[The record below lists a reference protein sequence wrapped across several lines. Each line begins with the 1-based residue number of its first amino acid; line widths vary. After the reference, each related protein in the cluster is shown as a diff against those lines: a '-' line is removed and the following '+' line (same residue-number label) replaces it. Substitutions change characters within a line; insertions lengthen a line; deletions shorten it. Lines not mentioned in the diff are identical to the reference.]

1 MARALN
7 RDQSPIYKETE
18 KTAVQKVTLT
28 LGAALIITGFAGA
41 ILPGAFGMH
50 LSMTH
55 NFVHI
60 VSGAIALWF
69 GSFSSSRAFN
79 YCLIFGAFYAVVGIM
94 GFLIGIPGYP
104 TVGNM
109 EADQNLVRV
118 IPNIL
123 EIGTMDH
130 IVHFIIGTFLLFT
143 AYTFRKDRN
152 PRGNK
157 T

>member
-60 VSGAIALWF
+60 VSGALALWF
-69 GSFSSSRAFN
+69 GSSSPSRAFS
-79 YCLIFGAFYAVVGIM
+79 YCLIFGALYAVVGIT
-94 GFLIGIPGYP
+94 GFLIGVPGYP

-130 IVHFIIGTFLLFT
+130 IVHFIFGTFLLFT